1 MDKIKLRARAKIN
14 LSIDVKGILPDG
26 YHEVEMVMQSI
37 ELSDYLWIRKTKK
50 DFKMYSSNSILPI
63 DKRNIVYRTW
73 KLMKD
78 RFKIEEN
85 LDIFLE
91 KNIPIAAGMAG
102 GSADSAA
109 VLVGV
114 NKLFNLGLKNEDLR
128 EISKELG
135 SDIAFCI
142 DGGAS
147 IARGRG
153 TELESITGLDKD
165 INILVCKP
173 NTSVSTKRVYDEFD
187 KKSDR
192 SYLRPDNKKIILAL
206 KNNDIDSLT
215 LAMSNVLEPITR
227 SRVRDIGYIEDIMK
241 DFGAKSSMMSGSG
254 PTVFGIFESR
264 KNTLRCSEKLRKFYS
279 QTHVTSASKKGVEIC
294 GNK

>member
-14 LSIDVKGILPDG
+14 LSIDIKGILPNG

-37 ELSDYLWIRKTKK
+37 ELSDYLWIRKTKR
-50 DFKMYSSNSILPI
+50 DFKMSSSNSILPI

-85 LDIFLE
+85 VDIFLE

-109 VLVGV
+109 ILVGV
-114 NKLFNLGLKNEDLR
+114 NKLFNLGLENEDLR

-147 IARGRG
+147 IARGSG
-153 TELESITGLDKD
+153 TDLESIKGLDRD
-165 INILVCKP
+165 LNILVCKP
-173 NTSVSTKRVYDEFD
+173 NASVSTKRIYDEFD
-187 KKSDR
+187 RKSGKNF
-192 SYLRPDNKKIILAL
+192 SRPDNKKIVSAL
-206 KNNDIDSLT
+206 EDNNIDDLT
-215 LAMSNVLEPITR
+215 LSMENVLEPITK
-227 SRVRDIGYIEDIMK
+227 SKIKDIGYIEDTMR
-241 DFGAKSSMMSGSG
+241 DFGASVSMMSGSG
-254 PTVFGIFESR
+254 PTVFGLFESR
-264 KNTLRCSEKLRKFYS
+264 KKTLRCSEKLRKFYS